1 PESPV
6 PILIFNVQAGN
17 FEGILCSYKGLEKD
31 SKLPLGN
38 TIRGVRRMSALKDVT
53 VTIDLVQPIGRIGFG
68 TPLIYG
74 AKAKGHEFKYYYEL
88 EEVLKDFQ
96 PNSPEYLAAKAIF
109 AQGDKRPD
117 KIAIACRDTA
127 NEEEQY
133 FADHLAKLLDKD
145 WYFLFCTSNA
155 REEVLKI
162 ADVIEMDG
170 SKMFFTRTD
179 NIEDAKAI
187 QAAAK
192 ERTVVFYHNDVNAY
206 PEAGW
211 IGAVAAAPVG
221 SVTWKFKEIKGLT
234 PLEISATELQ
244 DIHDAGAVTYVR
256 KAGRGGASEGKTSTG
271 VYIDIIHA
279 KDYVKFNMEYQLQ
292 QLLNNTPKIPF
303 TDAGIALIEG
313 QCTSVL
319 KDAFNNGIIAADENG
334 LPLYSV
340 HFKKR
345 EEIPADI
352 RATRE
357 YNEGAFEFELAGAVH
372 SVKIKGS
379 IKF

>member
-1 PESPV
+1 
-6 PILIFNVQAGN
+6 
-17 FEGILCSYKGLEKD
+17 
-31 SKLPLGN
+31 
-38 TIRGVRRMSALKDVT
+38 MSALKDVT
-53 VTIDLVQPIGRIGFG
+53 VTIDLVQPIGRLGFG

-74 AKAKGHEFKYYYEL
+74 AKAKGHELKYYYEL
-88 EEVLKDFQ
+88 SEVQKDF
-96 PNSPEYLAAKAIF
+96 SDKTPEYEAAKAIF
-109 AQGDKRPD
+109 EQGDKRPA
-117 KIAIACRDTA
+117 KIAVACRDSNTKDGLITDVL
-127 NEEEQY
+127 ET
-133 FADHLAKLLDKD
+133 LLDKD
-145 WYFLFCTSNA
+145 WYFLISTSA
-155 REEVLKI
+155 VKEDVLKI
-162 ADVIEMDG
+162 SEMIELDG

-179 NIEDAKAI
+179 KVEEAAEIKKAG
-187 QAAAK
+187 K
-192 ERTVVFYHNDVNAY
+192 ERTVVFYHKEVNKY
-206 PEAGW
+206 PEAGL
-211 IGAVAAAPVG
+211 IGAVGSAPVG
-221 SVTWKFKEIKGLT
+221 SVTWKFKEIKGISPMELSVGELT
-234 PLEISATELQ
+234 A
-244 DIHDAGAVTYVR
+244 IHEAGAITYVQ
-256 KAGRGGASEGKTSTG
+256 KAGRGGTSEGITSTG

-319 KDAFNNGIIAADENG
+319 KDAFNSGIIAADENG

-340 HFKKR
+340 HFKTR

-352 RATRE
+352 RAKRE

>member
-1 PESPV
+1 
-6 PILIFNVQAGN
+6 
-17 FEGILCSYKGLEKD
+17 
-31 SKLPLGN
+31 
-38 TIRGVRRMSALKDVT
+38 MSALKDVT
-53 VTIDLVQPIGRIGFG
+53 VSIDLIQPIGRLGFG

-74 AKAKGHEFKYYYEL
+74 AKAKGHDFTYYYEL
-88 EEVLKDFQ
+88 EAVKKDFQ
-96 PNSPEYLAAKAIF
+96 DNSPEYLAAKMIF

-133 FADHLAKLLDKD
+133 FADHLSKLMDKD
-145 WYFLFCTSNA
+145 WYFLICTSNA
-155 REEVLKI
+155 KEEVLKI
-162 ADVIEMDG
+162 SDAIELDG
-170 SKMFFTRTD
+170 SRMFLTRTD
-179 NIEDAKAI
+179 NLEDAKAI
-187 QAAAK
+187 KTADK
-192 ERTVVFYHNDVNAY
+192 ERTIVFYHKDINAY

-221 SVTWKFKEIKGLT
+221 SVTWKFKEIKGLS

-244 DIHDAGAVTYVR
+244 EIHDAGAVTYVQ
-256 KAGRGGASEGKTSTG
+256 KAGRGGTSEGKTSTG

-279 KDYVKFNMEYQLQ
+279 KDYVRFNMEYQLQ

-334 LPLYSV
+334 MPLYSV

-345 EEIPADI
+345 AEISAAD
-352 RATRE
+352 RAKRE
-357 YNEGAFEFELAGAVH
+357 YNEGSFEFELAGAVH
-372 SVKIKGS
+372 GVKIKGA
-379 IKF
+379 IRF